1 MKLIIDDMIDAN
13 ENLLLTNKFITGFRL
28 KLALTS
34 DNNIVIV
41 LPSKMDISLTNLT
54 FKEIKKMNQNLYT
67 LKETLEI
74 FKNYQKELIL
84 TISRLEDKTNLFI
97 DLILVEIQK
106 YSNLSFS
113 FETSDG
119 TVYKYLKNTSYPSYL
134 ITSDN
139 KDKVIIKRKGKNY
152 FFNKVSSIT
161 NLYKLL
167 NNHSNSFPLYI
178 IIQENMKKSLLFN
191 TSLLRLLEE

>member
-34 DNNIVIV
+34 DNIVIV
-41 LPSKMDISLTNLT
+41 LPSKIDISLTNLT

-84 TISRLEDKTNLFI
+84 TISRLDDKINLFI

-106 YSNLSFS
+106 YSNLNFY

>member
-1 MKLIIDDMIDAN
+1 MKLIIDDMIEDN
-13 ENLLLTNKFITGFRL
+13 DNLLLTNKFVTGFRL
-28 KLALTS
+28 KLTLTS
-34 DNNIVIV
+34 DNVVIV
-41 LPSKMDISLTNLT
+41 LPSKTSLSLTNLT
-54 FKEIKKMNQNLYT
+54 FKEIKESSKNLYT

-74 FKNYQKELIL
+74 FKNYQKELIID
-84 TISRLEDKTNLFI
+84 ISSLGNKTNLFI

-106 YSNLSFS
+106 YRDLNFS
-113 FETSDG
+113 FETSDD
-119 TVYKYLKNTSYPSYL
+119 TIYQYLRNTSYPSYL
-134 ITSDN
+134 ITNDC
-139 KDKVIIKRKGKNY
+139 KDKVIIKRKDKNY

>member
-34 DNNIVIV
+34 DNIVIV

-84 TISRLEDKTNLFI
+84 IISRLEDKTNLFI

-106 YSNLSFS
+106 YSNLNFS

-119 TVYKYLKNTSYPSYL
+119 TVYKHLKNTSYPSYL

-152 FFNKVSSIT
+152 FFNKVSSIN

>member
-1 MKLIIDDMIDAN
+1 MKLIIDDMIEDN
-13 ENLLLTNKFITGFRL
+13 DKLLLTSNCITGFRIRL
-28 KLALTS
+28 GLTS
-34 DNNIVIV
+34 DNVVIVINSD
-41 LPSKMDISLTNLT
+41 LSFDNLT
-54 FKEIKKMNQNLYT
+54 FKEIKKSTNLYT
-67 LKETLEI
+67 FKEILEL

-84 TISRLEDKTNLFI
+84 TISNMNDKTNLFI

-119 TVYKYLKNTSYPSYL
+119 TIYQYLKNTSYPSYL

>member
-34 DNNIVIV
+34 DNIVIV
-41 LPSKMDISLTNLT
+41 LPSKIDISLTNLT
-54 FKEIKKMNQNLYT
+54 FKEIKKINQNLYT

-84 TISRLEDKTNLFI
+84 TISRLDDKTNLFI

-106 YSNLSFS
+106 YSNLNFS

-119 TVYKYLKNTSYPSYL
+119 TVYQYLKSTSYSSYL
-134 ITSDN
+134 ITSDC
-139 KDKVIIKRKGKNY
+139 KDKVIIKRKDKNY

-167 NNHSNSFPLYI
+167 NNHPNSFPLYI